1 MKKIAIICLVGVC
14 LLTLLVAPR
23 ALTDTGV
30 DLQQAS
36 SLTQAGQ
43 YTQAEQLCLSILQ
56 REPNNP
62 EAVYQA
68 GKLLPRIY
76 VATDRLPQ
84 AQEALQQLLAR
95 SASHELLPHALH
107 EIAEQAKTLGK
118 AQQAR
123 QLYEGILATQP
134 EHPQALWLK
143 MGAALA
149 NVYLGSDA
157 TAEAEVGDIVAQH
170 SAEPWAAEALA
181 QIGWAYDKLGQYGKA
196 RPLYEYVVDHW
207 SDKPRAI
214 HAHSALVRGCISLN
228 DKPAAQTRL
237 QQLMTRYAS
246 DSYLPNALGEIAR
259 GYREAQMYAEAK
271 PVAQYV
277 LDHYP
282 TSDQRIWVQRDLVLS
297 DFGLRNQEAAQAG
310 LQKLVGDYAKD
321 GHLPYV
327 LNEIARTCRQGR
339 MYEQARPLS
348 QYILDN
354 HPDSDQCIWAERDLL
369 LCDVRQGNPDSAQT
383 RLQRLASRYGS
394 DGYLPYV
401 LNEIAGEYRQVRRYG
416 QAKTIAQY
424 ILDNY
429 PNSDQCLWA
438 QRDVVLNTLASG
450 DLEAA
455 AGGAQTL
462 LSRFG
467 TQAGAGMA
475 IAEVAE
481 AYGKRGQ
488 HEQARDLFRFNLT
501 NYPASDD
508 LIWSLRGFV
517 NESIAL
523 NDAAAIEAGVKK
535 LFSEYA
541 TSKNL
546 PMAALHIGREL
557 CKAGRTEAPELF
569 QYIIDKYPNHE
580 QTLLARVCLGH
591 VYVQRG
597 QDSQAE
603 TVYQQVLTDYAN
615 SPRLAE
621 AVNVMAEGYFDQAEA
636 ETSKGA
642 PQQAQQ
648 HYQAALT
655 KWQMIVER
663 LSASASTPHAY
674 EFCGECYRKLNQP
687 DKALECYQAVCRS
700 WPQYEYAWHLQGLV
714 AKLYQDMIRSG
725 QATEAQAAPL
735 IEGALTEIAAK
746 HPDSPAAKMA
756 KDWLQQIAAV
766 RQGEPQ

>member
-1 MKKIAIICLVGVC
+1 MKKVVIICLVGVC
-14 LLTLLVAPR
+14 LLMLLAAPR
-23 ALTDTGV
+23 ALTDTAV

-36 SLTQAGQ
+36 WLTQAGQ

-56 REPNNP
+56 REPNNL

-68 GKLLPRIY
+68 AKMLPRIY
-76 VATDRLPQ
+76 VATNRLPE
-84 AQEALQQLLAR
+84 AQEAVQQLMAR

-107 EIAEQAKTLGK
+107 EIVEQAKTLGK
-118 AQQAR
+118 ARQAG
-123 QLYEGILATQP
+123 QLYESILAAQP

-149 NVYLGSDA
+149 NVYLGSD
-157 TAEAEVGDIVAQH
+157 TTVEAGVGDIVAQH

-207 SDKPRAI
+207 PDKPRAI
-214 HAHSALVRGCISLN
+214 HAHSALVRGCISLH

-237 QQLMTRYAS
+237 QQLMTRYS
-246 DSYLPNALGEIAR
+246 NDPYLPNALGEIAR
-259 GYREAQMYAEAK
+259 GYREAQMYEEAR

-282 TSDQRIWVQRDLVLS
+282 TSDQRIWAQRDLVLS
-297 DFGLRNQEAAQAG
+297 DFGLRNQPAAQAG
-310 LQKLVGDYAKD
+310 VQKLVGDYAGN

-327 LNEIARTCRQGR
+327 LNEIARICRQGR

-354 HPDSDQCIWAERDLL
+354 HPGSDQCIWAERDLL
-369 LCDVRQGNPDSAQT
+369 LCDVRQGNPESAQT
-383 RLQRLASRYGS
+383 RLQRLASRYS
-394 DGYLPYV
+394 SNGYLPYV
-401 LNEIAGEYRQVRRYG
+401 LNEIAGEYRQVRQYG
-416 QAKTIAQY
+416 PAKTIAQY
-424 ILDNY
+424 VLDNY
-429 PNSDQCLWA
+429 ASSDQCLWA
-438 QRDVVLNTLASG
+438 QRDMVLSTLALG
-450 DLEAA
+450 DVEAA
-455 AGGAQTL
+455 AGGTQIL

-467 TQAGAGMA
+467 SQSGAGMA

-481 AYGKRGQ
+481 AYAGRGQ
-488 HEQARDLFRFNLT
+488 HQQARDLFRFNLT
-501 NYPASDD
+501 NYAASDD
-508 LIWSLRGFV
+508 LIWSLRSFV

-523 NDAAAIEAGVKK
+523 NDTVAIDAGVKK

-557 CKAGRTEAPELF
+557 CKAGRTEAPELL
-569 QYIIDKYPNHE
+569 QYILDKYPGHE
-580 QTLLARVCLGH
+580 QALFAKVCLGH

-597 QDSQAE
+597 QDGQAE
-603 TVYQQVLTDYAN
+603 TVYQQVLTDYAS
-615 SPRLAE
+615 SPKLAE
-621 AVNVMAEGYFDQAEA
+621 AVNVMAEGYYDQAEA
-636 ETSKGA
+636 ETSKGV

-648 HYQAALT
+648 HYQAALA

-663 LSASASTPHAY
+663 LPASASTPRAY
-674 EFCGECYRKLNQP
+674 EFSGECYRKLNQP
-687 DKALECYQAVCRS
+687 QKALECYQAVCRD
-700 WPQYEYAWHLQGLV
+700 WPQYEYVWHLRGLI
-714 AKLYQDMIRSG
+714 AKLNKSMIKSG
-725 QATEAQAAPL
+725 QTTEAQAGPL
-735 IEGALTEIAAK
+735 IEGALAEIAAK
-746 HPDSPAAKMA
+746 HADSPAAKMA
-756 KDWLQQIAAV
+756 NDWLKQIAAA